1 MQVDRQQPWT
11 ATLTSPLGPAGAAG
25 ALTVG
30 EGAVQPP
37 PGVAEC
43 LPHRAVFWKNIAP
56 RKSRSQQHLGEWRVS
71 TLITVPAKRCQRK
84 ERPQRERKLHHLL
97 ISEMNLRRTEA
108 SIHTF
113 I

>member
-1 MQVDRQQPWT
+1 MQVDRQQPWN
-11 ATLTSPLGPAGAAG
+11 ATLTSPLVPAGAAG
-25 ALTVG
+25 ALTVR

-37 PGVAEC
+37 SVAEC

-56 RKSRSQQHLGEWRVS
+56 RKSRSQQHWGECGVS
-71 TLITVPAKRCQRK
+71 TLNTVPAQRCRRK
-84 ERPQRERKLHHLL
+84 ERPQRARKLHHLL
-97 ISEMNLRRTEA
+97 MSEMNLRMTEA